1 MTRTEKVG
9 VVEAYLRGLG
19 SRDFGNVSFAS
30 DVTYES
36 PLTPKL
42 VGRAAIEFLEGLFP
56 IIKGVEVK
64 QHVVD
69 GEYVATIFD
78 LETERGITAV
88 FDCFKVED
96 GQLKEIRPFY
106 DPSLLQD

>member
-1 MTRTEKVG
+1 M
-9 VVEAYLRGLG
+9 
-19 SRDFGNVSFAS
+19 
-30 DVTYES
+30 
-36 PLTPKL
+36 
-42 VGRAAIEFLEGLFP
+42 
-56 IIKGVEVK
+56 
-64 QHVVD
+64 D

-78 LETERGITAV
+78 LETERGITSV

>member
-1 MTRTEKVG
+1 MTRKEKVG

-19 SRDFGNVSFAS
+19 SRDFRRVSFAS
-30 DVTYES
+30 DVIYES

-56 IIKGVEVK
+56 IIKGVEIK
-64 QHVVD
+64 QHVVE

-78 LETERGITAV
+78 LETERGITTV